1 MLISAVA
8 AVARWLIALLGATW
22 RVEVVGRDHPSR
34 LRRRRQ
40 PFVFALWHGDLVP
53 LMWFHRGDS
62 TSLVVSGHVD
72 GGYLVKAARAWGYGI
87 IQGSST
93 RGGQAAFRQMLRVLR
108 DGGEIA
114 ITPDGP
120 RGPARVVKSGVVAA
134 AQLAGVSIIPVAVT
148 VSSGWRLRSWDQF
161 LIPKPFARV
170 HIVYDDPLTLPA
182 STRRADG
189 ARLLQQ
195 RLDSLTV
202 AGGC

>member
-1 MLISAVA
+1 MISAGA
-8 AVARWLIALLGATW
+8 AVARWLISLLGATW
-22 RVEVVGRDHPSR
+22 RVEVAGRDHPSQ

-62 TSLVVSGHVD
+62 TSLVVSRHVD
-72 GGYLVKAARAWGYGI
+72 GGYLAKAARAWGYGI
-87 IQGSST
+87 IHGSST
-93 RGGQAAFRQMLRVLR
+93 RGGHEAFRQMLRILR

-120 RGPARVVKSGVVAA
+120 RGPARVVKGGVVAA

-148 VSSGWRLRSWDQF
+148 VSSGWRLSSWDQF

-182 STRRADG
+182 STQRADG

-202 AGGC
+202 AAGC

>member
-1 MLISAVA
+1 MISAGA
-8 AVARWLIALLGATW
+8 AVARWLISLLGATW

-62 TSLVVSGHVD
+62 TSLVVSTHVD

-202 AGGC
+202 AAGC

>member
-1 MLISAVA
+1 MLISAGA
-8 AVARWLIALLGATW
+8 AVARWLISLLGATW
-22 RVEVVGRDHPSR
+22 RVEVAGRDHPLR

-53 LMWFHRGDS
+53 LIWFHRGDS
-62 TSLVVSGHVD
+62 TSLVVSRHVD
-72 GGYLVKAARAWGYGI
+72 GGYLAKAARAWGYGI
-87 IQGSST
+87 VPGSST
-93 RGGQAAFRQMLRVLR
+93 RGGQMAFRQMLRILR

-120 RGPARVVKSGVVAA
+120 RGPARVVKGGVVAV
-134 AQLAGVSIIPVAVT
+134 AQLAGVSIIPVAVM

-170 HIVYDDPLTLPA
+170 HIVYDEPLTLPA
-182 STRRADG
+182 STQRADG

-195 RLDSLTV
+195 RLDSLTAA
-202 AGGC
+202 AGC